1 MKQLEALGLEIAF
14 GFDLDGNDLPA
25 GIQQKIYFG
34 TAPVIGSIV
43 RFDPVQ
49 RFKLLQNI
57 LLGQGTVK
65 FLKQGLAV
73 NENALI
79 QTGHARQQADI
90 WQKKL
95 ESFEI
100 FIGFERQIGPVD
112 AIDSMNKT
120 AVNQPEQSYFI
131 LLGPGPFL
139 EQAIDEFLVFF
150 G

>member
-1 MKQLEALGLEIAF
+1 
-14 GFDLDGNDLPA
+14 LPA

-34 TAPVIGSIV
+34 ATPVIGPV
-43 RFDPVQ
+43 VWFDPAQ

-57 LLGQGTVK
+57 LLGQGTFK
-65 FLKQGLAV
+65 FLKQGIAV

-79 QTGHARQQADI
+79 QAGHARQQADI
-90 WQKKL
+90 QQKKL

-100 FIGFERQIGPVD
+100 FIRFERQIGHVD
-112 AIDSMNKT
+112 AIDSMDKT
-120 AVNQPEQSYFI
+120 AVNQPEQSDFI

-139 EQAIDEFLVFF
+139 EQAIEEFLVFF